1 MTQESNIDW
10 EQALDLL
17 QSGSIVQV
25 GQSHSGGV
33 TLTDED
39 GQRYVTQQPEIDAI
53 FRAVMEL
60 EPEKGDRIT
69 FMTE

>member
-1 MTQESNIDW
+1 MTQETNIEWD
-10 EQALDLL
+10 EALDLL
-17 QSGSIVQV
+17 QSGSIVQC
-25 GQSHSGGV
+25 GQSHSGRV

-39 GQRYVTQQPEIDAI
+39 GRRYVTRQPETDAI

-69 FMTE
+69 FSTE